1 MQDGWTPIAIAT
13 KNAFKD
19 VVELLLEAKADVTI
33 ANKFGYAPHQAN
45 VSKEIQDLLRVN
57 EVLIELAV
65 AGDVVRLTNHLQSS
79 ESINVNYQNKDGW
92 SALVAAAYHGKL
104 GTVQL
109 LLATPGVNVELQ
121 THIGNTALYA
131 SAFSGHWEVVKL
143 LLKAGANGNRTNNNG
158 DTAVYAA
165 AINGHRL
172 VVKEL
177 VEARVDLSVVNKK
190 GESPLYGASSKG
202 HSIVVKILADAKVD
216 VESVDSV
223 SSVGGIVE
231 FGII

>member
-1 MQDGWTPIAIAT
+1 M
-13 KNAFKD
+13 
-19 VVELLLEAKADVTI
+19 EAKADVTI

-57 EVLIELAV
+57 EILIELAV

-79 ESINVNYQNKDGW
+79 EAINVNYQNKDGW

-104 GTVQL
+104 GTVQVL
-109 LLATPGVNVELQ
+109 LNTPGVDLEIQ

-131 SAFSGHWEVVKL
+131 SSFSGHWEVVKM
-143 LLKAGANGNRTNNNG
+143 LLKAGANATLVNNNG

-165 AINGHRL
+165 AVNGHRL
-172 VVKEL
+172 VINQL
-177 VEARVDLSVVNKK
+177 LEAKVDLTVVNKR
-190 GESPLYGASSKG
+190 GESPLYAAASKG

-216 VESVDSV
+216 VDSSDAV
-223 SSVGGIVE
+223 SGFVSM
-231 FGII
+231 